1 MTISPN
7 TLTALN
13 RFGLGARF
21 DLSEAL
27 RNAIETD
34 PRGYLKSQLMPESAL
49 LNTPDLDSSRINL
62 LINFAEQERKRME
75 REALAAANK
84 AAATLTTVSAMAPA
98 SAMSPVTKSPPA
110 TAQTAMQGPAQGLMG
125 PPAPRLNNTPVQHE
139 IMLAEASARWR
150 KGFDDTT
157 GIVERLVWFWSNH
170 FAVSVAKDQAV
181 EATAGSYEREAIR
194 PFVLGK
200 FADMLKAVEQHPV
213 MLTFL
218 DNRDS
223 IGPDSRIGQRQKK
236 GLNENLAREILEL
249 HTLGVDG
256 GYSQTDVT
264 NFARVITGWTWT
276 NPNNPNFEPA
286 TFVFNPNSHEPG
298 EPLVLGKT
306 YGQQGIAQGEAVLND
321 LAQHPSTAKHL
332 ATKFIRHF
340 VADDPPP
347 TLVAKLTKV
356 YLDSDGDL
364 MAFTKAL
371 IDDDAAWTT
380 PATKLRTPQ
389 EFVMAAARAINY
401 ILPPDKP
408 ERILLYVINDLGQP
422 LWRPSGPNGFGD
434 RVQDWASA
442 EGMKMRFA
450 WASNL
455 ASQANVQG
463 NPTDVANIVLAD
475 AASEETRQT
484 IARAE
489 SRNQGFALLLMSP
502 EFQRR

>member
-1 MTISPN
+1 MTISPM

-21 DLSEAL
+21 DLAEAV
-27 RNAIETD
+27 RIAIETD

-49 LNTPDLDSSRINL
+49 LNTPDLDSSRVNL
-62 LINFAEQERKRME
+62 LINFAEQERKKME
-75 REALAAANK
+75 REAMAAANN
-84 AAATLTTVSAMAPA
+84 AAATLTSVGATAPA
-98 SAMSPVTKSPPA
+98 GAMSPTAMSLPV
-110 TAQTAMQGPAQGLMG
+110 TAQTARQGPAQGLMG
-125 PPAPRLNNTPVQHE
+125 PPAPRQNNQAVQHE
-139 IMLAEASARWR
+139 IMLAEATARWR
-150 KGFDDTT
+150 KGFEDTT
-157 GIVERLVWFWSNH
+157 GLVERLVWFWSNH

-181 EATAGSYEREAIR
+181 EATVGAYEREAIR

-200 FADMLKAVEQHPV
+200 FGDMLKAVEQHPI

-218 DNRDS
+218 DNRNS
-223 IGPDSRIGQRQKK
+223 IGPDSRAGQKQKK

-256 GYSQTDVT
+256 GYSQADVT

-286 TFVFNPNSHEPG
+286 TFVFNPNTHEPG
-298 EPLVLGKT
+298 EPLVLGKI

-332 ATKFIRHF
+332 ATKFVRHF
-340 VADDPPP
+340 VADEPPAA
-347 TLVAKLTKV
+347 LVAKLTKV
-356 YLDSDGDL
+356 YLDTGGDL
-364 MAFTKAL
+364 MTFTKAL

-401 ILPPDKP
+401 TPPPDTP
-408 ERILLYVINDLGQP
+408 ERILYAINDLGQP

-450 WASNL
+450 WASNM

-463 NPTDVANIVLAD
+463 NPTDVANIVFAD
-475 AASEETRQT
+475 AASPETRQT

>member
-13 RFGLGARF
+13 RFGLGARY
-21 DLSEAL
+21 DLAEAQHQ
-27 RNAIETD
+27 AIEAD
-34 PRGYLKSQLMPESAL
+34 PRGYLMAQLTPESAL
-49 LNTPDLDSSRINL
+49 LNTPDLDSSRVNL
-62 LINFAEQERKRME
+62 LINFAEAERQRME
-75 REALAAANK
+75 REQAAA
-84 AAATLTTVSAMAPA
+84 ALTLASASSAMAAP
-98 SAMSPVTKSPPA
+98 SA
-110 TAQTAMQGPAQGLMG
+110 TAMPAATKDMMG
-125 PPAPRLNNTPVQHE
+125 PPIPQLNTQPIQRE
-139 IMLAEASARWR
+139 IMMAEVMARWH
-150 KGFDDTT
+150 KGFEDTT

-170 FAVSVAKDQAV
+170 FAVSIAKDQAV
-181 EATAGSYEREAIR
+181 VASAGAYEREAIR

-218 DNRDS
+218 DNRGS
-223 IGPDSRIGQRQKK
+223 VGPDSKAGQKQKK

-256 GYSQTDVT
+256 GYTQADVT
-264 NFARVITGWTWT
+264 SFARVITGWTWT
-276 NPNNPNFEPA
+276 NPNNPHFEPA
-286 TFVFNPNSHEPG
+286 TFVFVPYNHEPG
-298 EPLVLGKT
+298 EATILGKT
-306 YGQQGIAQGEAVLND
+306 YAQPGVAQGEEVLSD
-321 LAQHPSTAKHL
+321 LARHPSTAKHL
-332 ATKFIRHF
+332 ATKFVRHF

-347 TLVAKLTKV
+347 ALVAKLAKV
-356 YLDSDGDL
+356 YLDTDGDL

-389 EFVMAAARAINY
+389 EFIMAAARAINFVS
-401 ILPPDKP
+401 PADKP
-408 ERILLYVINDLGQP
+408 ERILYAINDLGQP
-422 LWRPSGPNGFGD
+422 LWRPGGPNGFGD

-450 WASNL
+450 WASNM
-455 ASQANVQG
+455 AAQANVQA
-463 NPTDVANIVLAD
+463 NPTDIANIVLAD
-475 AASEETRQT
+475 AASPETRQT